1 MGYSVTVTTKK
12 SWMKS
17 TTGTWQW
24 KIITKSSHHPLPF
37 FERSSSDLQRQA
49 TDELEILRN
58 WMLRVGARATTPD
71 APQKKKRQWFFCW
84 RQPINHEKMMKK
96 WLNPT
101 ENLMESKKM
110 SNNSLK
116 FTSNSFVNSLGIDFR
131 PCFNTNHPAEGHK
144 CHQSSPSLRR
154 PSTHLPAWQF
164 HICHPDVW
172 FSQ

>member
-1 MGYSVTVTTKK
+1 M
-12 SWMKS
+12 M
-17 TTGTWQW
+17 
-24 KIITKSSHHPLPF
+24 TKSLHHPLPF

-58 WMLRVGARATTPD
+58 WMLQVGARATTPD
-71 APQKKKRQWFFCW
+71 APQKKTRQGFFCW

-116 FTSNSFVNSLGIDFR
+116 FTSNSFVNSLGIDF
-131 PCFNTNHPAEGHK
+131 HPFLTQTIQLRVINAISHRL
-144 CHQSSPSLRR
+144 SPFVVTISPL
-154 PSTHLPAWQF
+154 
-164 HICHPDVW
+164 
-172 FSQ
+172 